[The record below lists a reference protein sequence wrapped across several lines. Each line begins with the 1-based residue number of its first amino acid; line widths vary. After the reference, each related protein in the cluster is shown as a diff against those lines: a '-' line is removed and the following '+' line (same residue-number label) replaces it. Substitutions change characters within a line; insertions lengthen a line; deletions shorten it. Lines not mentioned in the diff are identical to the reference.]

1 MARGKNINMFLMD
14 GTATGR
20 IKCTIA
26 NWTGVVYRIPRTE
39 IENCKNRNDL
49 KQSGV
54 YFLFGTSSESGK
66 PAVYIG
72 QAGNRK
78 NGEGILNRLF
88 EHKRNSEKNYWSE
101 AVVLTTSNNSFGPTE
116 ISFLENK
123 FCNLAVSANRYEV
136 KNGNDP
142 SPGHITEEK
151 ESELEEF
158 AEFARIIMGTL
169 GHNVF
174 EPVTEIISVAKNSG
188 GVESDEPI
196 FYLSRKLKVLNNKL
210 VEASCKVTAQGYKV
224 LKGSYISPKADE
236 LLAENVKNARKN
248 AKISS
253 ENILLEDM
261 AFSYP
266 SPAATFVIG
275 KPADG
280 WTSWKTKDGMTLK
293 EFEKISAQ

>member
-54 YFLFGTSSESGK
+54 YFLFGTSAESGK

-123 FCNLAVSANRYEV
+123 FCNLAVAANRYEV

>member
-39 IENCKNRNDL
+39 IENCRTRNDL

-54 YFLFGTSSESGK
+54 YFLFGTSDDSKK

-123 FCNLAVSANRYEV
+123 FCNLAIAANRYEV
-136 KNGNDP
+136 KNSNDP

-174 EPVTEIISVAKNSG
+174 EPVTEIIPTPQNLSLFEK
-188 GVESDEPI
+188 DEQI
-196 FYLSRKLKVLNNKL
+196 FYLSRKIRTLNKI
-210 VEASCKVTAQGYKV
+210 VEARCKMTAQGFIV
-224 LKGSYISPKADE
+224 LKGSYISPKISDTVSDY
-236 LLAENVKNARKN
+236 VKNERVC
-248 AKISS
+248 AKINS
-253 ENILLEDM
+253 ENILLEDVLLET
-261 AFSYP
+261 AS
-266 SPAATFVIG
+266 AAAMFVIG
-275 KPADG
+275 NSANG
-280 WTSWKTKDGMTLK
+280 LECWKTKDGISMKKLK
-293 EFEKISAQ
+293 K

>member
-54 YFLFGTSSESGK
+54 YFLFGTSNESGK

-78 NGEGILNRLF
+78 NGEGILNRLL
-88 EHKRNSEKNYWSE
+88 EHKRNSDKNYWNE

-123 FCNLAVSANRYEV
+123 FCNLAISANRYEV

-174 EPVTEIISVAKNSG
+174 EPLTEIILTAQNSDD
-188 GVESDEPI
+188 VENDEPI
-196 FYLSRKLKVLNNKL
+196 FYLSRKLKVLN
-210 VEASCKVTAQGYKV
+210 S
-224 LKGSYISPKADE
+224 
-236 LLAENVKNARKN
+236 
-248 AKISS
+248 
-253 ENILLEDM
+253 
-261 AFSYP
+261 
-266 SPAATFVIG
+266 
-275 KPADG
+275 
-280 WTSWKTKDGMTLK
+280 KTV
-293 EFEKISAQ
+293 

>member
-54 YFLFGTSSESGK
+54 YFLFGTSNESGK

-78 NGEGILNRLF
+78 NGEGILNRLL
-88 EHKRNSEKNYWSE
+88 EHKRNSDKNYWNE

-123 FCNLAVSANRYEV
+123 FCNLAISANRYEV

-174 EPVTEIISVAKNSG
+174 EPVTEIISVAQNSG
-188 GVESDEPI
+188 GVESDEAI
-196 FYLSRKLKVLNNKL
+196 FYLSRKLKVLNNKT
-210 VEASCKVTAQGYKV
+210 VEASCKITARGYVV
-224 LKGSYISPKADE
+224 LKGSYISPKISPSVSDYVRE
-236 LLAENVKNARKN
+236 ERKS
-248 AKISS
+248 AKINS
-253 ENILLEDM
+253 ENILLEDVLLET
-261 AFSYP
+261 P
-266 SPAATFVIG
+266 SAAAVFVIG
-275 KPADG
+275 NSANG
-280 WTSWKTKDGMTLK
+280 WECWKTKDGMTLK
-293 EFEKISAQ
+293 EFEKNSAQ